1 MPGGFFSMVN
11 AVKNNKPVVVGV
23 SGGSGSGKTTFCS
36 ELVAQ
41 LGEATVLHLK
51 QDNYYR
57 DLSHLL
63 PSERDRVNFDHP
75 QALEF
80 ELLCVHLKQLVSGAD
95 VEVPTYDFA
104 THTRKS
110 QSIRLSP
117 KPVVLIEGI
126 LIFSQPGILEHL
138 THSVF
143 VDAPEEVRLGR
154 RIKRDI
160 EERGRSRESVE
171 AQFFATVAPMHN
183 RYVEPSK
190 ENAHIIVSGEKPFD
204 DTLEKLCAKFNE
216 GSRK

>member
-1 MPGGFFSMVN
+1 MVN
-11 AVKNNKPVVVGV
+11 AKKNNKPFVVGV

-63 PSERDRVNFDHP
+63 PDERDRVNFDHP
-75 QALEF
+75 QALDF
-80 ELLCVHLKQLVSGAD
+80 ELLCQHLTRLVSGAD

-110 QSIRLSP
+110 QSILFSA

-126 LIFSQPGILEHL
+126 LIFSQPGILQQL

-143 VDAPEEVRLGR
+143 VDAPEEVRLRR

-183 RYVEPSK
+183 SYVEPSK
-190 ENAHIIVSGEKPFD
+190 ANAQIVISGEQPFD
-204 DTLEKLCAKFNE
+204 DTLAKLRAKFNE
-216 GSRK
+216 NSRH